1 MLETEDSSV
10 CWKQRIVQLELGLEP
25 LAALS
30 LQLLYTSTPPDSA
43 HSSAFSS
50 APEAPRSSPCARL
63 TPAPPPCALR
73 FTTGAWP
80 YCRCWGGASA
90 PVMECPVDE
99 GEAMMVRIPPACTG
113 SCHPS
118 DRPSVYPPLFYTVT
132 GNRGNDGSFPS
143 PAPGL
148 YSSLL

>member
-1 MLETEDSSV
+1 MLETERGYEVLETEDSSV

-63 TPAPPPCALR
+63 TLALPPCALR
-73 FTTGAWP
+73 FTTGRGP
-80 YCRCWGGASA
+80 
-90 PVMECPVDE
+90 
-99 GEAMMVRIPPACTG
+99 
-113 SCHPS
+113 
-118 DRPSVYPPLFYTVT
+118 TV
-132 GNRGNDGSFPS
+132 GVGVELRHQ
-143 PAPGL
+143 
-148 YSSLL
+148 